1 MINSQHS
8 NGNYSKGRG
17 IFVGFRAPVYVTEYG
32 IRSLAIEGGYGNL
45 GTIEGE
51 DNLGDPYSLRMG
63 IVQLGLRGTGML
75 TTHISAFAKP
85 SIARINVDSTELGKD
100 INVDGQL
107 AAGLEWHLPKGLAFN
122 LTYSQITDDVTSV
135 LLGMSIR

>member
-100 INVDGQL
+100 INVDG
-107 AAGLEWHLPKGLAFN
+107 
-122 LTYSQITDDVTSV
+122 
-135 LLGMSIR
+135 